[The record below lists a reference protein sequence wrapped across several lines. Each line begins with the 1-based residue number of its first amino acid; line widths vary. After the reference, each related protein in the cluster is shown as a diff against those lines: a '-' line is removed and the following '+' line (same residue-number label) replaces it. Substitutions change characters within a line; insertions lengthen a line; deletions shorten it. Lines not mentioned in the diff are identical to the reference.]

1 MSLDTHSIALIQD
14 SMAKL
19 RAQLSPRDT
28 RFYDTLFRRNPE
40 MRAMFCDDI
49 AGQGM
54 RFMSTLAVITDALTT
69 PSVLKE
75 EVSRLAEGRKAL
87 GVEAKHYAP
96 LADALLDTLA
106 LEFPRFDGRFFT
118 DEGECFSCQE
128 RGPEPDGIQGT
139 IGFSGASWAQCR
151 KSGARV

>member
-14 SMAKL
+14 SMATL
-19 RAQLSPRDT
+19 RAQLSPGDT

-40 MRAMFCDDI
+40 MRAMFRDDI

-75 EVSRLAEGRKAL
+75 EVSRLAEGHKAL

-96 LADALLDTLA
+96 LGDALLDTFREVLGS
-106 LEFPRFDGRFFT
+106 EFTAEVEEAWRTAYAMIAAQMISR
-118 DEGECFSCQE
+118 
-128 RGPEPDGIQGT
+128 
-139 IGFSGASWAQCR
+139 AS
-151 KSGARV
+151 